1 VFDIALDN
9 SFDFRADEYHAL
21 FESSRATAFQ
31 HPLWLDH
38 LYCRLAPRLNAEPV
52 IVTARWSRDGRLAMV
67 LPLFRQRHG
76 VMRVLEFADLK
87 VSDYA
92 APVCDE
98 SIFTQLLRDDDACRR
113 IRAAL
118 LPYDVLRL
126 QKLRDDALPLDR
138 LLGISSR
145 TSMTMS
151 AHSVPLNGPYETW
164 RAERIDRSYRK
175 ELDKKGRQIRR
186 KGDLRFEV
194 WRDPEAVTAAFH
206 KMREYR
212 LPRFQDRED
221 PDLLQTPAYFDFYR
235 ELAIEGAATGLSRM
249 YTMSMDG
256 RPISCVWG
264 LADRGRFLTVLGGF
278 DLDGYKNYSIGAL
291 VFEGIAGDCIRRGE
305 NVLDFTIGDEPY
317 KQLFGTQPTGMWMMS
332 ASGSPL
338 GVLVGFVTEQVPWT
352 MRLAKRIAN
361 RRTLA
366 LGAPTS

>member
-1 VFDIALDN
+1 VFDIALEN
-9 SFDFRADEYHAL
+9 SFDFRADEYRAL
-21 FESSRATAFQ
+21 FASSRATAFQ

-38 LYCRLAPRLNAEPV
+38 LYRRLAPRLNAEPV
-52 IVTARWSRDGRLAMV
+52 VITARWSRDARLAMV
-67 LPLFRQRHG
+67 LPLLRQRHG

-87 VSDYA
+87 VTDYA

-98 SIFTQLLRDDDACRR
+98 AVFTQLLRDDDACSR

-118 LPYDVLRL
+118 QPHDFLRL

-145 TSMTMS
+145 TSMAMS
-151 AHSVPLNGPYETW
+151 AHSVRLCGPYDTW
-164 RAERIDRSYRK
+164 RAENIDRSYRK
-175 ELDKKGRQIRR
+175 ELDKKARQIRR
-186 KGDLRFEV
+186 KGDFRFDV
-194 WRDPEAVTAAFH
+194 WSDPDAITAAFD

-212 LPRFQDRED
+212 LPRFQERED

-235 ELAIEGAATGLSRM
+235 DLAIEGAATGLSRM

-264 LADRGRFLTVLGGF
+264 LTDHGRFLTVLGGF

-291 VFEGIAGDCIRRGE
+291 VFEGIAGDCIDRGE
-305 NVLDFTIGDEPY
+305 TVLDFTIGDESY
-317 KQLFGTQPTGMWMMS
+317 KQLFGTEPTGLWMMS
-332 ASGSPL
+332 APGSSL
-338 GVLVGFVTEQVPWT
+338 GMVVGFVTEQVPWT

-361 RRTLA
+361 RKTLA
-366 LGAPTS
+366 LGA

>member
-1 VFDIALDN
+1 VFDITLEN
-9 SFDFRADEYHAL
+9 SFDFRAHEYHAL
-21 FESSRATAFQ
+21 FANSRATAFQ

-52 IVTARWSRDGRLAMV
+52 IITARWRRDARLAMV
-67 LPLFRQRHG
+67 LPLLRQRHG

-98 SIFTQLLRDDDACRR
+98 AVFTQLLHDGDACSR
-113 IRAAL
+113 IRTAL
-118 LPYDVLRL
+118 QPYDFLRL
-126 QKLRDDALPLDR
+126 EKLRDDALPIDR
-138 LLGISSR
+138 LLGLSSR
-145 TSMTMS
+145 TSMAMS
-151 AHSVPLNGPYETW
+151 AHSVRLNGPYDTW
-164 RAERIDRSYRK
+164 RTDNIDRSYRK
-175 ELDKKGRQIRR
+175 ELDKKARQIRR
-186 KGDLRFEV
+186 KGDFRFEV
-194 WRDPEAVTAAFH
+194 WRDRDAITAAFH

-264 LADRGRFLTVLGGF
+264 LTDRGRFLTVLGGF

-305 NVLDFTIGDEPY
+305 NVLDFTIGDESY
-317 KQLFGTQPTGMWMMS
+317 KQLFGTQPTGLWMTS
-332 ASGSPL
+332 ASGSSL
-338 GVLVGFVTEQVPWT
+338 GMLVGFVTEQVPWT
-352 MRLAKRIAN
+352 LRLAKRIAN

-366 LGAPTS
+366 LGALTS